1 LPQRA
6 PKRETDGLSLRHSLA
21 GRPIARMNGAGNKIL
36 VLDLR
41 GLPLSPSPEDAR
53 AIHRAPGLNYDQ
65 MMVLSDPKTGS
76 AAAYVR
82 IYNNDGTLAEA
93 CGNGARCVADRLCR
107 ELGLEA
113 VDVETGAGRIV
124 CERLGPWVY
133 RVDMGAPRLEW
144 EAIPLARPADDTRRV
159 DLGWPEGDALSALG
173 PASVVNMGNPHA
185 VFFVPDLARVD
196 AAGWGARIEVH
207 PIFPQKANITFAEI
221 EARDR
226 VTARVWERGVGLTLA
241 CGSAA
246 CATLVAA
253 SRLGLMERKGTVRLP
268 GGELIIEW
276 RAADDHVLMTG
287 PVQFEGE
294 RVLDDALFEAAL

>member
-1 LPQRA
+1 MA
-6 PKRETDGLSLRHSLA
+6 AGKPKTDGLSLRHSLA

>member
-1 LPQRA
+1 
-6 PKRETDGLSLRHSLA
+6 
-21 GRPIARMNGAGNKIL
+21 M
-36 VLDLR
+36 LDLR
-41 GLPLSPSPEDAR
+41 GLPLLPSPEDAR
-53 AIHRAPGLNYDQ
+53 AIHQAQGLDYDQ
-65 MMVLSDPKTGS
+65 MMVLSDPKTES

-82 IYNNDGTLAEA
+82 IYNNDGSMAEA

-107 ELGLEA
+107 ELNVEA
-113 VDVETGAGRIV
+113 VDLETRAGRVV
-124 CERLGPWVY
+124 CERLGPWLY
-133 RVDMGAPRLEW
+133 RVNMGAPRLAS
-144 EAIPLARPADDTRRV
+144 EAIPLARPVGDTRLV
-159 DLGWPEGDALSALG
+159 ELGWPGGDALSALG

-185 VFFVPDLARVD
+185 VFFVPDLSRVD
-196 AAGWGARIEVH
+196 AAAWGARIEVH
-207 PIFPQKANITFAEI
+207 PMFPKKANVTFAKI
-221 EARDR
+221 DARDC
-226 VTARVWERGVGLTLA
+226 VTARVWERGVGVTLA

-268 GGELIIEW
+268 GGELVIEW